1 MSKQNEKDKL
11 ILAVKQMADLPD
23 KDKVSIKG
31 KMYAEVHT
39 RVQAFR
45 EAFGVDGKIISK
57 VHVADANR
65 VMTETTVHVH
75 KDGSWREIANDF
87 AEEFRGSGMV
97 NKTSAVENCLTSSIG
112 RALSACGLSGG
123 NYASFEEIDHAINEK
138 AEIPQD
144 AVTKDKPKKKEPKKA
159 QTAEEMKESM
169 EEKGLAKKIP
179 DEEVEETIKEIF
191 DLKDPTEKF
200 TSVSEKAIADMDVA
214 VNSQEIEQIWKDSI
228 ESLKDVKGEVSQ
240 TAWQVW
246 LGEMSKMREEMI
258 KKEKK

>member
-1 MSKQNEKDKL
+1 MTKKVEDKL
-11 ILAVKQMADLPD
+11 VKAVRQMAELPD
-23 KDKVSIKG
+23 KDKVSIRG

-75 KDGSWREIANDF
+75 VDGSWREIGNDF
-87 AEEFRGSGMV
+87 AEEFRGEGMV

-123 NYASFEEIDHAINEK
+123 SYASFEEMDHAINEK
-138 AEIPQD
+138 AEVPKD
-144 AVTKDKPKKKEPKKA
+144 AVTKEKPKKKEPKP
-159 QTAEEMKESM
+159 QTAEEIKESM
-169 EEKGLAKKIP
+169 EEKGLAEKPKDEKLEKKIR
-179 DEEVEETIKEIF
+179 ETFNLE
-191 DLKDPTEKF
+191 DPSEKF
-200 TSVSEKAIADMDVA
+200 TVISEKAIADMDVA
-214 VNSQEIEQIWKDSI
+214 VNSKEIEKIWKDSI
-228 ESLKDVKGEVSQ
+228 ESLKDIKGEVSQ

>member
-1 MSKQNEKDKL
+1 MTKKVEDKL
-11 ILAVKQMADLPD
+11 VKAVRQMAELPD
-23 KDKVSIKG
+23 KDKVSIRG

-75 KDGSWREIANDF
+75 VDGSWREIGNDF
-87 AEEFRGSGMV
+87 AEEFRGEGMV

-123 NYASFEEIDHAINEK
+123 SYASFEEMDHAINEK
-138 AEIPQD
+138 AEVPKD
-144 AVTKDKPKKKEPKKA
+144 AVTKEKPKKKEPKP
-159 QTAEEMKESM
+159 QTAEEIKESM
-169 EEKGLAKKIP
+169 EEKGLVEKPKDEKLEKKIR
-179 DEEVEETIKEIF
+179 ETFNLE
-191 DLKDPTEKF
+191 DPSEKF
-200 TSVSEKAIADMDVA
+200 TVISEKAIADMDVA
-214 VNSQEIEQIWKDSI
+214 VNSQEIEKIWKDSI